1 MYLLPQAISP
11 DAFSRFHLQK
21 EDFCCRIYDR
31 KALSKGES
39 MLHEWI
45 FAAFAVAV
53 GATALTLATTYI
65 TYRMAFYNKRKETFD
80 PFFSPERLKD
90 YPFRDRSN
98 KLISALLAEPYEE
111 VEITAS
117 DGKRLAGRY
126 YHRRDGAPL
135 DIMFHGYMSG
145 ALHDFPGPALEILNT
160 GHNLLL
166 VDQRG
171 HGKSH
176 GKTVSFGIKE
186 RFDCLDWTK
195 YAVQRFGD
203 DVQIV
208 IIGNSMGAATVLY
221 ASELELPAQ
230 VRGIVADCPF
240 SSAEQVIKKSATKMG
255 YPTRLAFSLAR
266 LGGRI
271 YDGFDVCERT
281 TIEAV
286 RGAKLPL
293 LLFHGVED
301 KLVPYEMSLE
311 LAEAYGGEVR
321 LEIFEGATHGTSYL
335 VDTPRYVSAL
345 HEFYEK
351 ILK

>member
-1 MYLLPQAISP
+1 MGLGYISSPVFTAAKAITI
-11 DAFSRFHLQK
+11 LT
-21 EDFCCRIYDR
+21 
-31 KALSKGES
+31 
-39 MLHEWI
+39 
-45 FAAFAVAV
+45 AV
-53 GATALTLATTYI
+53 GAFYA
-65 TYRMAFYNKRKETFD
+65 YRKTFYNKRKKEFNHL
-80 PFFSPERLKD
+80 FSPERSPS
-90 YPFRDRSN
+90 YPFVERSN
-98 KLISALLAEPYEE
+98 KLITQLMAEPYEE

-117 DGKRLAGRY
+117 DGKRLAGKY
-126 YHRRDGAPL
+126 YHRKDGAPL
-135 DIMFHGYMSG
+135 DIMFHGYMSS
-145 ALHDFPGPALEILNT
+145 ALHDFPGGALEAIAA
-160 GHNLLL
+160 GHNVLL

-186 RFDCLDWTK
+186 RFDCLDWTR
-195 YAVQRFGD
+195 YAVRRFGD

-208 IIGNSMGAATVLY
+208 IVGISMGAATVLY

-230 VRGIVADCPF
+230 VRGIIADCPF
-240 SSAEQVIKKSATKMG
+240 SSAEQVIKKTATEIG
-255 YPTRLAFSLAR
+255 YPTWIAFPLAR

-271 YDGFDVCERT
+271 YGGFDVCERT
-281 TIEAV
+281 TLEAV

-321 LEIFEGATHGTSYL
+321 LEIFEGAGHGTSYL
-335 VDTPRYVSAL
+335 VDTPRYVRAL

>member
-1 MYLLPQAISP
+1 
-11 DAFSRFHLQK
+11 
-21 EDFCCRIYDR
+21 
-31 KALSKGES
+31 

-45 FAAFAVAV
+45 FAASAVAV

-65 TYRMAFYNKRKETFD
+65 TYRMAFYNKRKEKFD

-98 KLISALLAEPYEE
+98 ELITALVAEPYED

-117 DGKRLAGRY
+117 DGKHLAGRY

-145 ALHDFPGPALEILNT
+145 ALHDFPGGALEAMAA
-160 GHNLLL
+160 GHNVLL

-186 RFDCLDWTK
+186 RFDCLDWTR
-195 YAVQRFGD
+195 YAVRRFGD
-203 DVQIV
+203 DVR
-208 IIGNSMGAATVLY
+208 IILVGISMGAATVLY
-221 ASELELPAQ
+221 ASELDLPSQ
-230 VRGIVADCPF
+230 VRGIIADCPF
-240 SSAEQVIKKSATKMG
+240 SSAEQVIKKTAREMG
-255 YPTRLAFSLAR
+255 FPVQIAFPIAR

-271 YDGFDVCERT
+271 YGGFDVCERT
-281 TIEAV
+281 TLEAV

-293 LLFHGVED
+293 LLFHGTED
-301 KLVPYEMSLE
+301 KLVPYEMSTE

-321 LEIFEGATHGTSYL
+321 LELFEGATHGVSYL

-351 ILK
+351 ILKC

>member
-1 MYLLPQAISP
+1 
-11 DAFSRFHLQK
+11 
-21 EDFCCRIYDR
+21 
-31 KALSKGES
+31 

-45 FAAFAVAV
+45 FAASATAV
-53 GATALTLATTYI
+53 GLGALTLATSYAA
-65 TYRMAFYNKRKETFD
+65 YRLAFYNKRKEKFD
-80 PFFSPERLKD
+80 PFFSPEKIKD

-98 KLISALLAEPYEE
+98 ELITALVAEPCEE

-126 YHRRDGAPL
+126 YHRKDGAPL

-145 ALHDFPGPALEILNT
+145 ALHDFPGGALEAMAA
-160 GHNLLL
+160 GHNVLL

-186 RFDCLDWTK
+186 RFDCLDWTR
-195 YAVQRFGD
+195 YAVRRFGD
-203 DVQIV
+203 DVR
-208 IIGNSMGAATVLY
+208 IILVGISMGAATVLY
-221 ASELELPAQ
+221 ASELDLPSQ
-230 VRGIVADCPF
+230 VRGIIADCPF
-240 SSAEQVIKKSATKMG
+240 SSAEQVIKRTAAKMG
-255 YPTRLAFSLAR
+255 FPVQIAFPIAR

-271 YDGFDVCERT
+271 YGGFDVCERT
-281 TIEAV
+281 TLEAV

-293 LLFHGVED
+293 LLFHGTED
-301 KLVPYEMSLE
+301 KLVPHEMSTE

-321 LEIFEGATHGTSYL
+321 LELFEGASHGTSYL
-335 VDTPRYVSAL
+335 VDTPRYVRAL

-351 ILK
+351 TLK